1 MFRAPEIIANI
12 PDLKQM
18 YEINDK
24 QISEL
29 QSHIEQMDNNIFL
42 DTMDE
47 AQTARWEGMLVITP
61 DDNETL
67 EERRFAVKTRVF
79 GNQNYT
85 FKVLK
90 KKLTALCGDIEVTR
104 TYRHVSVKV
113 ALSSAKMA
121 SRIDELLDEVLP
133 LDMTYEVIILY
144 NTWDDISKYTW
155 GELSKYTW
163 QQIKTDLSLR
173 KR

>member
-1 MFRAPEIIANI
+1 MFRAPDIIADI

-18 YEINDK
+18 YEINAK

-29 QSHIEQMDNNIFL
+29 QKQLEQMDRNLVF

-47 AQTARWEGMLVITP
+47 AQTARWEVMLGIVP

-67 EERRFAVKTRVF
+67 VERSFTVKTRVF
-79 GNQNYT
+79 GEKIYT
-85 FKVLK
+85 FKSLQK
-90 KKLTALCGDIEVTR
+90 RLNALCGDIEVTR
-104 TYRHVSVKV
+104 TYRHVIVKV

-121 SRIDELLDEVLP
+121 SRIDEYLDEVLP

-144 NTWDDISKYTW
+144 NTWADISKYIW
-155 GELSKYTW
+155 AELSKYTW
-163 QQIKTDLSLR
+163 QQIKTDVSLR
-173 KR
+173 KG

>member
-1 MFRAPEIIANI
+1 MFRAPDIISDI

-18 YEINDK
+18 YEINAK
-24 QISEL
+24 QISDL
-29 QSHIEQMDNNIFL
+29 QKQLEQMDRNLFF

-47 AQTARWEGMLVITP
+47 AQTARWENMLVIVP

-79 GNQNYT
+79 GKQVYT

-90 KKLTALCGDIEVTR
+90 RKLNALCGDIEVTR

-121 SRIDELLDEVLP
+121 SRIDEYLDEVLP

-144 NTWDDISKYTW
+144 NTWADISKYTW
-155 GELSKYTW
+155 AELPKYTW
-163 QQIKTDLSLR
+163 QQIKTDVSLR
-173 KR
+173 KG

>member
-1 MFRAPEIIANI
+1 MFRAPEILADI

-18 YEINDK
+18 YAINEK

-47 AQTARWEGMLVITP
+47 TQTARWEGMLCIIP

-67 EERRFAVKTRVF
+67 EERRFAVKTKVF

-85 FKVLK
+85 FKVLQK
-90 KKLTALCGDIEVTR
+90 KMIALCGDIEVTR

-173 KR
+173 KG